1 MSYEERFYREQHNST
16 DLISYEVIIEESDLM
31 VASTTN
37 ISDQLKQYLKEYRK
51 TLEKACREIRLF
63 KESLVPLNITS
74 TDPMIQQMLTA
85 SQLAQVGPMAAVAGT
100 VSEFIGKKAIASN
113 DTKEII
119 VENGGDIY
127 MDSQSDRRIMIYA
140 GDSKLSNKIGLVI
153 RKEMMPLGICTSS
166 GTLGHSLSFGKADA
180 VVVLSKNTSL
190 ADAVATSVGNLIL
203 TSKDIEKGISFAKD
217 IEGILGILVIVDN
230 QLGVWGQIEL
240 FRP

>member
-37 ISDQLKQYLKEYRK
+37 ISDQLKGYLKQYRK
-51 TLEKACREIRLF
+51 TLEKACHEITLF

-100 VSEFIGKKAIASN
+100 VSEFIGKKAIANN

-140 GDSKLSNKIGLVI
+140 GDSKLSNKIGLLI

-203 TSKDIEKGISFAKD
+203 TSNILKKESLFAKSH
-217 IEGILGILVIVDN
+217 
-230 QLGVWGQIEL
+230 
-240 FRP
+240 